1 MVYCLKCG
9 SRMHDDDL
17 LCPKCGARRNCNCE
31 TFVMADLEEK
41 VKLNGENRI
50 LERIKRFFSKE

>member
-9 SRMHDDDL
+9 NKMHDDDL

-31 TFVMADLEEK
+31 AFVIAESEEESK
-41 VKLNGENRI
+41 SNGMNRI
-50 LERIKRFFSKE
+50 LERMKRLFSKR

>member
-9 SRMHDDDL
+9 NKMHDDDL

-31 TFVMADLEEK
+31 AFVITESEEESE
-41 VKLNGENRI
+41 LNGI
-50 LERIKRFFSKE
+50 LERMKRFFSKR